1 MAAWQNN
8 IAEVKYL
15 LESSASVNEKDFNG
29 NTALH
34 QAAFNNSIDAMEMLL
49 NHRASV
55 NAKNNSGHKTQL
67 FTLRQKMTT
76 SE

>member
-1 MAAWQNN
+1 M
-8 IAEVKYL
+8 KYL
-15 LESSASVNEKDFNG
+15 LESSTSVNEKDING

-55 NAKNNSGHKTQL
+55 NAKNNSGHTA
-67 FTLRQKMTT
+67 FYTAAEMTT